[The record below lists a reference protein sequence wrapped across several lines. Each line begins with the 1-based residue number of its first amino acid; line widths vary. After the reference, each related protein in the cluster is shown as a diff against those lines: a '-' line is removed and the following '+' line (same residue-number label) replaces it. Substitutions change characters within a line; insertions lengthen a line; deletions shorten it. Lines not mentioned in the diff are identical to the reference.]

1 VHQERQTMNQTEKRP
16 RIVVGVDG
24 SPPSILALRWAG
36 ALAPLLQAD
45 IRVVTAWEFEIP
57 PGRLTPA
64 VADPDHVARDVCSE
78 AVSKVFGPVPPPALE
93 LVIRQGPAT
102 KVLVDESRQAQ
113 LLILG
118 SRGLG
123 GLKGLLIGAVSAAV
137 SEHAKCSVL
146 IAHGTDLPPALAVTP
161 GTNWDH
167 IPQTSDKG
175 RNHAGV

>member
-1 VHQERQTMNQTEKRP
+1 MNQTEKRP

-24 SPPSILALRWAG
+24 SLPSVLALRWAG
-36 ALAPLLQAD
+36 ALAPLLEAD

-57 PGRLTPA
+57 HGRLTPA
-64 VADPDHVARDVCSE
+64 VADPDRVAGNVCSE
-78 AVSKVFGPVPPPALE
+78 AVSKVFGPAPPPALE
-93 LVIRQGPAT
+93 LVIRQGPAA

-123 GLKGLLIGAVSAAV
+123 GLEGLLIGAVAK
-137 SEHAKCSVL
+137 HAKCSVL
-146 IAHGTDLPPALAVTP
+146 VAHGTELPPALAATP
-161 GTNWDH
+161 GTNGVH
-167 IPQTSDKG
+167 IPTTSDKG

>member
-1 VHQERQTMNQTEKRP
+1 MNQTEKRP

-57 PGRLTPA
+57 HGRLTPA
-64 VADPDHVARDVCSE
+64 VADPDHVARGVCSE
-78 AVSKVFGPVPPPALE
+78 AVSKAFGSAPPSALE

-123 GLKGLLIGAVSAAV
+123 ALKGLLIGAVSAAV
-137 SEHAKCSVL
+137 AEHAKCSVL
-146 IAHGTDLPPALAVTP
+146 IAHGTELPPALAATP

-167 IPQTSDKG
+167 IPKTPGKG

>member
-1 VHQERQTMNQTEKRP
+1 MNQTEKRP

-57 PGRLTPA
+57 HGRLTPA

-78 AVSKVFGPVPPPALE
+78 AVSKAFGPVPPPALE

-102 KVLVDESRQAQ
+102 KVLIDESRQAE

-137 SEHAKCSVL
+137 AEQAKCSVL
-146 IAHGTDLPPALAVTP
+146 VAHGTDLPPALAALP
-161 GTNWDH
+161 GTNRDH
-167 IPQTSDKG
+167 VPPTSETG
-175 RNHAGV
+175 QNHAEV

>member
-1 VHQERQTMNQTEKRP
+1 MNQTEKKP

-45 IRVVTAWEFEIP
+45 IRVVIAWEFQIP
-57 PGRLTPA
+57 YGRLTPA
-64 VADPDHVARDVCSE
+64 VPNPDHVARGVCSE
-78 AVSKVFGPVPPPALE
+78 AVSKAFGSAPPPALE

-102 KVLVDESRQAQ
+102 KVLIDESRQAQ

-137 SEHAKCSVL
+137 AEHAKCSVL
-146 IAHGTDLPPALAVTP
+146 VAHGTELPPALAATP
-161 GTNWDH
+161 GTNGDH
-167 IPQTSDKG
+167 IPQTSETG
-175 RNHAGV
+175 RNHAEV

>member
-1 VHQERQTMNQTEKRP
+1 MHQERQTINETEKRP

-24 SPPSILALRWAG
+24 SPPSILALGWAG

-57 PGRLTPA
+57 YGRLTPA
-64 VADPDHVARDVCSE
+64 VADPDHVARGVCSE
-78 AVSKVFGPVPPPALE
+78 AVSKAFGSVPPPALE

-123 GLKGLLIGAVSAAV
+123 ALKGLLIGAVSAAV
-137 SEHAKCSVL
+137 AEHAKCSVL
-146 IAHGTDLPPALAVTP
+146 IAHGTELPPALAATP

-167 IPQTSDKG
+167 IPKTPDKG